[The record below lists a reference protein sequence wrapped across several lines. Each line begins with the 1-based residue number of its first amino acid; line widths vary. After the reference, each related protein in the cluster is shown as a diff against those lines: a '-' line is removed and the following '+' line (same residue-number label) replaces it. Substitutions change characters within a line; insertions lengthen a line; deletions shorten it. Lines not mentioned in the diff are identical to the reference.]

1 MNEEIINKKFKNK
14 TVLAVDITLSDYFN
28 KNVIILTKLVGNTR
42 IEACVNFVYT
52 GLFLLVVNYVGI
64 EGFY

>member
-14 TVLAVDITLSDYFN
+14 TVLTVDITLSDYFN

-42 IEACVNFVYT
+42 FEACVNFVYT
-52 GLFLLVVNYVGI
+52 GRFLLVVNYVGM
-64 EGFY
+64 

>member
-1 MNEEIINKKFKNK
+1 MNVEIINKKFKNK

-42 IEACVNFVYT
+42 IEACVNFVYN
-52 GLFLLVVNYVGI
+52 GRFLLVVNDVGI